1 MKKHFMIKSVI
12 ALLAFAGIAQ
22 AQQNTAGKPTA
33 LPSSQVRT
41 ETQKEDAVFDDDGGQ
56 VFIVGRNSKSLKS
69 LSNHGGE
76 AITAPEPHNI
86 FLGKGWS
93 DPKARAG
100 EAALAGLLA
109 TLDAGNEQALL
120 GRYGVHNLFSSSF
133 SYESLI
139 DFTNNSVSDL
149 QIRAALAK
157 MFADGTL
164 PAPSA
169 NALYVIYLAPNVR
182 STLGTM
188 FGGKHYA
195 AYHNYFNA
203 EAGQVR
209 YVVVPFDANEERLQ
223 QTARRALVDAII
235 NPSGNGWY

>member
-12 ALLAFAGIAQ
+12 AVLAFAAIAQ

-33 LPSSQVRT
+33 LPSSQVRP
-41 ETQKEDAVFDDDGGQ
+41 ETQKDEAIFDDDGGR
-56 VFIVGRNSKSLKS
+56 VFIVGRNAKSLEN

-76 AITAPEPHNI
+76 AIVAPEPHNI
-86 FLGKGWS
+86 FLGKGWI

-120 GRYGVHNLFSSSF
+120 ERYGVHNLFSSSF
-133 SYESLI
+133 SYESSI
-139 DFTNNSVSDL
+139 GFANNSVSDL

-157 MFADGTL
+157 MFADGEL
-164 PAPSA
+164 PTPSA
-169 NALYVIYLAPNVR
+169 NALYVVYLAPGVR

-188 FGGKHYA
+188 FGGKHYN

-203 EAGQVR
+203 EAGEVR
-209 YVVVPFDANEERLQ
+209 YVVVPFDANKERLQ
-223 QTARRALVDAII
+223 QTARRALVEAII